1 MTSRSTA
8 RRGSSLIEIMVVLSV
23 SSTLL
28 VLAVGWIH
36 QSIRLASI
44 LRSHERHHQS
54 VLRLARQFRD
64 DAHLAAR
71 VFQNQNEI
79 RFWAEDSEI
88 RYQIDDSTVTRIY
101 QTPSD
106 DEPPHRESYQLA
118 VRCQASFDLP
128 PDSDWVTLTVRRR
141 PPSSAAEPRT
151 SNPDASADST
161 PREPGKVGL
170 AADLVVRAAIGR
182 WSDERS
188 DNKAPPREETL
199 P

>member
-1 MTSRSTA
+1 
-8 RRGSSLIEIMVVLSV
+8 MVVLSV

-54 VLRLARQFRD
+54 VLRLSRQFRD
-64 DAHLAAR
+64 DAHLAAQ
-71 VFQNQNEI
+71 VIQNENEI
-79 RFWAEDSEI
+79 RFLAENSEI
-88 RYQIDDSTVTRIY
+88 RYQIDDLTVTRIH

-106 DEPPHRESYQLA
+106 DAPPHRESYQLA
-118 VRCQASFDLP
+118 VRSEASFDLL
-128 PDSDWVTLTVRRR
+128 PDSDWVVLTVRRR
-141 PPSSAAEPRT
+141 RPPHAAAEPHT

-161 PREPGKVGL
+161 PRESEKVSL
-170 AADLVVRAAIGR
+170 PTDLVVRAAVGR

-188 DNKAPPREETL
+188 DNKAPPREDSL